1 MRSVLELMSPLRKI
15 QPLAH
20 HQTTSAAAR
29 SNGRAPREELG
40 AHAPVVLE
48 GVVAAYMVRY
58 QALSRQDYSPFLS
71 RGLATLVSRVSFCVE
86 SREAIFNMGLDHSKW
101 RLKPQLIW
109 GYIYDLIASETTLSL
124 LRGKIGYIA

>member
-1 MRSVLELMSPLRKI
+1 MRSVLELMSPLRKNFPVQNHSI
-15 QPLAH
+15 RPMHGAG
-20 HQTTSAAAR
+20 
-29 SNGRAPREELG
+29 NGRAPREELG
-40 AHAPVVLE
+40 AIAPCRLE

-109 GYIYDLIASETTLSL
+109 GERERS
-124 LRGKIGYIA
+124 

>member
-1 MRSVLELMSPLRKI
+1 MRSVLELMSPLRKTVV
-15 QPLAH
+15 LVH
-20 HQTTSAAAR
+20 HSIRPTPGAG
-29 SNGRAPREELG
+29 NGRATRGGHG
-40 AHAPVVLE
+40 ADAAACLE

-109 GYIYDLIASETTLSL
+109 G
-124 LRGKIGYIA
+124 